1 MIRLTQLLLA
11 AAAAATFAGCGYPE
25 TKMEAVGQTQMQTQQ
40 GQAPQPESAPP
51 QQQAKE
57 KKTEKT
63 AG

>member
-1 MIRLTQLLLA
+1 MTRLSQLLLA

-25 TKMEAVGQTQMQTQQ
+25 TKMEEVGKPQVQTQQ
-40 GQAPQPESAPP
+40 QAPQPEATPATT
-51 QQQAKE
+51 QEAKE